1 MKIWR
6 NWIIRIKE
14 VGVWLGKRFWEFR
27 QFYFAYIALV
37 IAISNWIT
45 VQYSLILQNIPIL
58 ASVFL
63 DLRIFIVVAL
73 ILISIVCVLGGHY
86 IHRKRQFRIEQ
97 ELATEENP
105 YLYRSPKGKE
115 RDLYVHMNILELET
129 LEELLRRNN
138 ALTDEKK
145 QQFERFK
152 ADLVKLSQGKPIG
165 KI

>member
-1 MKIWR
+1 M
-6 NWIIRIKE
+6 
-14 VGVWLGKRFWEFR
+14 
-27 QFYFAYIALV
+27 ALV

-73 ILISIVCVLGGHY
+73 ILISIICVLGGHY

>member
-1 MKIWR
+1 MQR
-6 NWIIRIKE
+6 HWIIKIVEKI
-14 VGVWLGKRFWEFR
+14 GIWFGKRFWEFR

-37 IAISNWIT
+37 IAISNWII
-45 VQYSLILQNIPIL
+45 VQYSLVLQNIPIL

-73 ILISIVCVLGGHY
+73 VLISIICVLGGHY

-129 LEELLRRNN
+129 LEELLRQNN

-145 QQFERFK
+145 RQFERFK